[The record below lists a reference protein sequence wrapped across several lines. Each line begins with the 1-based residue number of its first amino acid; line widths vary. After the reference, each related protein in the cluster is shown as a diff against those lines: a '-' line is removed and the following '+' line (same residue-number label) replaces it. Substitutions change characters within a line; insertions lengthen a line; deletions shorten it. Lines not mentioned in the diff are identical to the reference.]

1 MSKTQDCFPE
11 DGYLPN
17 YWSTWPFAGTLFWS
31 DIRVLFLPCSRPLTS
46 NRGAPLLTPKPCSQ
60 ERAAHPNV
68 FSVWLWIVS
77 TVPFLGGVCEGC
89 CHQGLLLETF
99 TTFQLSLPLQLISCF
114 SFPSFFLKVCSQNPA
129 FILEIMP
136 FVPLVTVVLW
146 HSRKKAQWTTSIS
159 SDNLLTSDFCLHT
172 HTHTHTRTHTGGRK
186 WGSKASFILF
196 LFFFFY
202 FIFLC

>member
-77 TVPFLGGVCEGC
+77 TVPFLGGGLWRLLPSGTITWDIYDLSAFFASAA
-89 CHQGLLLETF
+89 HLLLF
-99 TTFQLSLPLQLISCF
+99 F
-114 SFPSFFLKVCSQNPA
+114 SFLFSQSVFTKSSFHSGNYALRSTCDCR
-129 FILEIMP
+129 
-136 FVPLVTVVLW
+136 PLT
-146 HSRKKAQWTTSIS
+146 
-159 SDNLLTSDFCLHT
+159 LT
-172 HTHTHTRTHTGGRK
+172 
-186 WGSKASFILF
+186 
-196 LFFFFY
+196 
-202 FIFLC
+202 